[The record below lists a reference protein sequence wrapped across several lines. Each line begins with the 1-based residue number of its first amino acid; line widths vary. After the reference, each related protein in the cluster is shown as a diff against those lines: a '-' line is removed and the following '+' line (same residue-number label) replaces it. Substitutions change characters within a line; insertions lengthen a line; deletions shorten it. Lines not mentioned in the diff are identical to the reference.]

1 MAIVGDHPETGVRFV
16 VERPLRGQEGGR
28 DAGARGGP
36 PWVYRGDA
44 FTPDARFPLEVQVAA
59 DGAVRVVVSDGL
71 PADVA
76 EKVRLLFRT
85 LYRQAKDTPGG
96 EPPRKVV
103 RWRGEK

>member
-1 MAIVGDHPETGVRFV
+1 MAIVGDHPESGVRFV
-16 VERPLRGQEGGR
+16 LERPL
-28 DAGARGGP
+28 AGGP

-44 FTPDARFPLEVQVAA
+44 FTPDARFALEVSVTGDGTVSVAGRDA
-59 DGAVRVVVSDGL
+59 L
-71 PADVA
+71 PGELA

-85 LYRQAKDTPGG
+85 LHRQTRDVPGG

>member
-16 VERPLRGQEGGR
+16 LERPRQ
-28 DAGARGGP
+28 AGEEA

-44 FTPDARFPLEVQVAA
+44 FTPDARFSLEVHVSREG
-59 DGAVRVVVSDGL
+59 DVRVAGTDSL
-71 PADVA
+71 PGDLA

-85 LYRQAKDTPGG
+85 LYKQARDTPGG

>member
-1 MAIVGDHPETGVRFV
+1 MTIVGDHPESGVRFV
-16 VERPLRGQEGGR
+16 LERPLTGG
-28 DAGARGGP
+28 A

-44 FTPDARFPLEVQVAA
+44 FTPGARFALEVSVTGEGNVAVA
-59 DGAVRVVVSDGL
+59 GSENL
-71 PADVA
+71 PGDLA

-85 LYRQAKDTPGG
+85 LYRQSRDVPGG